1 MATVEML
8 RKISLFSDF
17 SDDEIGKL
25 APLFRERSYPEGEVI
40 IPEQADNR
48 EMVILIS
55 GAVAVEVA
63 LTLHNQSERLSLSME
78 EEAGRIIEWS
88 SAIDTTR
95 SGGTASARAISL
107 TRVLAADGEAILK
120 VCDENPRLGYRLMR
134 RILLLI
140 ASRLKDTRM
149 QLVSSL
155 AQYT

>member
-25 APLFRERSYPEGEVI
+25 APLFSERSYPEGEI
-40 IPEQADNR
+40 IVPEHADNR
-48 EMVILIS
+48 EMVILLS

-63 LTLHNQSERLSLSME
+63 LTLHHRSERLSLSME
-78 EEAGRIIEWS
+78 EEPGRIIEWS

-95 SGGTASARAISL
+95 SGETASARTL
-107 TRVLAADGEAILK
+107 RPTRMLVADGEAILK
-120 VCDENPRLGYRLMR
+120 ICEENPRLGYRLMR